1 MKLTIKLN
9 SVTYAMKAGA
19 LLRSKNIKSSVIK
32 NPRPKKGEGCG
43 YLLIVNNAS
52 EGVLTYLIDN
62 GVEIKEA
69 VWG

>member
-1 MKLTIKLN
+1 MKLSIKLN
-9 SVTYAMKAGA
+9 SVTYAMKASS
-19 LLRSKNIKSSVIK
+19 LLKNRNIKSEIIK

-43 YLLIVNNAS
+43 YVVKINNAS
-52 EGVLTYLIDN
+52 EDLLNYLKAN

>member
-1 MKLTIKLN
+1 MKLTVKLN

-19 LLRSKNIKSSVIK
+19 LLRSKNIKSNVIK